1 MQPSNSKLNA
11 IVYFIGFT
19 AALAGLLFGLDIG
32 VISGANEFIQKEFQ
46 ITDHVIELIVS
57 ATLWGAVFGVLISG
71 TFSNLFGRKKAML
84 LSAFIFAVGSI
95 TCAMSTS
102 ADQLIAARFLLG
114 IAVGL
119 ASFTAPLYLS
129 EISPQNVRGM
139 MVSMYQLMIT
149 LGIVVAFLSDMYF
162 GTTASIA
169 GQVGGHWRVMLGII
183 AVPAAM
189 MFVGML
195 VLPESPRWL
204 FLKGFQERG
213 VDVFRKMLLPE
224 DQIAREVI
232 EIQTNL
238 QQKKNG
244 LQMLLKNSNFR
255 RAIILGIILQIMQQL
270 TGINVV
276 MYYAPRIF
284 KIAGFAST
292 SGQMW
297 GTVIV
302 GTTNL
307 LATFIAIAFV
317 DKLGRKPMMY
327 AGFVV
332 MGLAMIAV
340 GALFNIDLEQST
352 VLGYYAIIALLLFIV
367 GFSMSSGPITWIIC
381 SEIFPLGGRDLGVTF
396 STAANWTSNAIL
408 GGVFLTMLVKLGNG
422 NTFLFFG
429 GLQVVAI
436 LFFRFFVPETKG
448 VSLEKIESN
457 LLSGL
462 PLRKI
467 GR

>member
-46 ITDHVIELIVS
+46 VTDHVIEMIVS

-84 LSAFIFAVGSI
+84 LSAFIFAAGSI
-95 TCAMSTS
+95 ACAMSAS

-139 MVSMYQLMIT
+139 MVSMYQFMIT
-149 LGIVVAFLSDMYF
+149 LGILVAFLSDMYF

-183 AVPAAM
+183 ALPAGI
-189 MFVGML
+189 MFFGML

-224 DQIAREVI
+224 DEIAREVI

-238 QQKKNG
+238 QQKQNG
-244 LQMLLKNSNFR
+244 FQMLLNNSNFR

-276 MYYAPRIF
+276 LYYAPRIF

-302 GTTNL
+302 GATNL

-327 AGFVV
+327 AGFAVT
-332 MGLAMIAV
+332 GISMIIV
-340 GALFNIDLEQST
+340 GTLFNMDLAQSP
-352 VLGYYAIIALLLFIV
+352 VLGYYAILALLFFII

-396 STAANWTSNAIL
+396 STAANWASNAIL
-408 GGVFLTMLVKLGNG
+408 GGIFLTMLAKLGNG

-429 GLQVVAI
+429 WFPVVSV
-436 LFFRFFVPETKG
+436 LFFYFFVPETKG